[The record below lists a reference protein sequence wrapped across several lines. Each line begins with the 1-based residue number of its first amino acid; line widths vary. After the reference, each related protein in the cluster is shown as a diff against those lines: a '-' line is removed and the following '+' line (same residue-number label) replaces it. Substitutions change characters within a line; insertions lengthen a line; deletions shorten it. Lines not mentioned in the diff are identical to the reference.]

1 MTLWSQQSKI
11 GFIGSG
17 KVAGNLAANFIEKG
31 YVVAAV
37 SSKNNTSA
45 RALAQ
50 RLPSIISYTSNQSVV
65 NECDVVFVAV
75 PDDAIASSVSGLSWA
90 KRHGV
95 VHCSGARTLECL
107 DGAARQG
114 AMVAS
119 FHPLQTFVNSIAP
132 PTQLEGIGFAVA
144 GDTRLVEWL
153 QEVVISVG
161 GIKLF
166 IKDEMRSLY
175 HASAVMVCGYMLT
188 ALHHSLKLWEQLGV
202 TNEIAL
208 KVLIPLMR
216 ATMDNAERDGLQRA
230 ITGPIARRDTSTIEG
245 HLESLQEFDGDL
257 LEFYAFLGKHSV
269 RCTDIDVELDSKLKQ
284 RVDDLMCSYLKSGD

>member
-1 MTLWSQQSKI
+1 MTLLSQQSKI

-175 HASAVMVCGYMLT
+175 HASAVMACGLLAGLVGLAAEM
-188 ALHHSLKLWEQLGV
+188 WEPLGIDRD
-202 TNEIAL
+202 EAL
-208 KVLIPLMR
+208 KRLIPLIR
-216 ATMDNAERDGLQRA
+216 STVDSLDQQGLPLA
-230 ITGPIARRDTSTIEG
+230 ITGPFVRGDVETVKSHLGATDANSGEMGRAYAALALASLHIARQQGGITDEDY
-245 HLESLQEFDGDL
+245 ESIKTL
-257 LEFYAFLGKHSV
+257 LSPEN
-269 RCTDIDVELDSKLKQ
+269 RQ
-284 RVDDLMCSYLKSGD
+284 